1 MGYLTKYG
9 TLWGIEP
16 TLTGQIFF
24 VSPSDSYTIEGRT
37 YSASNDNDGLS
48 PERAFRTLAYAVLS
62 TRSNP
67 ATAGDVI
74 FLLPGNHT
82 STSTVTVSTAGLKI
96 FGIPGSLPHYR
107 TRRNSGSKKVRST
120 ITNTGTAG
128 VILTINANDVE
139 VAYLHFLPTAAG
151 GQAIS
156 LTNTTANRTY
166 IRDCTFALEATASVT
181 TYGITTPAGVTADV
195 NDDIMIANCYFR
207 SGKTGASGANGP
219 AVYLPATMHGF
230 TIENSTFELMGTAA
244 WAKAINSVSAG
255 TLGLVVRDC
264 DAINPTSATTVIT
277 TFLDTTGQTVDGST
291 QVYRC
296 YIPTG
301 TDGVTAS
308 AMVDIVLCETYLAN
322 SSGGTLVTNA

>member
-1 MGYLTKYG
+1 MYLTRYG
-9 TLWGIEP
+9 TPWGVEP
-16 TLTGQIFF
+16 TIAGRIFW
-24 VSPSDSYTIEGRT
+24 VAPSDSYVLEGRT
-37 YSASNDNDGLS
+37 YSASNDNTGTS
-48 PERAFRTLAYAVLS
+48 PEKAYRTLAYAVS
-62 TRSNP
+62 TTRSNP
-67 ATAGDVI
+67 AVSGDTI
-74 FLLPGNHT
+74 ILLPGDHT
-82 STSTVTVSTAGLKI
+82 STSTVTISTAGLKI
-96 FGIPGSLPHYR
+96 FGLPGNTPHFR
-107 TRRNSGSKKVRST
+107 SRRNSGSKKLRAT

-128 VILTINANDVE
+128 VILTVNANDIE
-139 VAYLHFLPTAAG
+139 IANLHFLPTAAG

-166 IRDCTFALEATASVT
+166 IHDCTFALEATASVT

-207 SGKTGASGANGP
+207 SGKTAASGANGP

-244 WAKAINSVSAG
+244 WAKAINSVSPG

-277 TFLDTTGQTVDGST
+277 TFLDTIGQTVDGST

>member
-1 MGYLTKYG
+1 MFITRYG
-9 TLWGIEP
+9 TLWGNEP
-16 TLTGQIFF
+16 TIAGRIFW
-24 VSPSDSYTIEGRT
+24 VSPSDQYTLEGRT
-37 YSASNDNDGLS
+37 YSASNDNTGLS
-48 PERAFRTLAYAVLS
+48 PEKAFRTLAYAVS
-62 TRSNP
+62 TTRSNAP
-67 ATAGDVI
+67 VAGDTI
-74 FLLPGNHT
+74 ILLPGDHT
-82 STSTVTVSTAGLKI
+82 STSTVTISTAGLKI
-96 FGIPGSLPHYR
+96 FGLPGALPHYR
-107 TRRNSGSKKVRST
+107 TRRNSGGKKLRAT

-128 VILTINANDVE
+128 VILTVNANDVE
-139 VAYLHFLPTAAG
+139 IAYLHFLPTAAG

-166 IRDCTFALEATASVT
+166 VHDCVFAMEATASTT

-219 AVYLPATMHGF
+219 GVYLPATMHGF

-244 WAKAINSVSAG
+244 WAAAIKSVSPG
-255 TLGLVVRDC
+255 TLGLAVRDC
-264 DAINPTSATTVIT
+264 DAINPTSSTTVIT
-277 TFLDTTGQTVDGST
+277 TFLDTTGQTPDGST

-296 YIPTG
+296 YIPAG

>member
-9 TLWGIEP
+9 TVWGTEP
-16 TLTGQIFF
+16 TIAGRIFW
-24 VSPSDSYTIEGRT
+24 VAPSDSYTVEGRT

-62 TRSNP
+62 TRSN
-67 ATAGDVI
+67 AAVSGDTI
-74 FLLPGNHT
+74 LLLPGDHS
-82 STSTVTVSTAGLKI
+82 STATVTVSTAGLKI
-96 FGIPGSLPHYR
+96 FGLPGNTPHYR
-107 TRRNSGSKKVRST
+107 NRRNAGGKKLRTT

-128 VILTINANDVE
+128 VVLTISANDIE
-139 VAYLHFLPTAAG
+139 VAFLHFLPTAAG
-151 GQAIS
+151 GQGIS
-156 LTNTTANRTY
+156 LTNTSANRTY
-166 IRDCTFALEATASVT
+166 IHDCTFALEATASTT

-195 NDDIMIANCYFR
+195 NDDIMVANCYFR

-219 AVYLPATMHGF
+219 GVYLPATMHGF

-244 WAKAINSVSAG
+244 WAKAINSVSPG

-296 YIPTG
+296 YIPAG

-322 SSGGTLVTNA
+322 SSGGALVTNA

>member
-9 TLWGIEP
+9 TMWGQEP
-16 TLTGQIFF
+16 TNTGQTFF
-24 VSPSDSYTIEGRT
+24 VSPGDSYTIEGRT

-67 ATAGDVI
+67 AASGDTI
-74 FLLPGNHT
+74 FLLPGAHT
-82 STSTVTVSTAGLKI
+82 PAATVTISTAGLKI
-96 FGIPGSLPHYR
+96 FGVPGATTHYR
-107 TRRNSGSKKVRST
+107 ARRNSGSKKARTS
-120 ITNTGTAG
+120 ITNSATAG
-128 VILTINANDVE
+128 VILTVSANDVE
-139 VAYLHFLPTAAG
+139 IAYVHFLPVAAG
-151 GQAIS
+151 VQAIS
-156 LTNTTANRTY
+156 LTNTLANRTY
-166 IRDCTFALEATASVT
+166 IHDCTIALEATASVT

-207 SGKTGASGANGP
+207 SGKTAASGANGP
-219 AVYLPATMHGF
+219 GVYLPATMHGF

-244 WAKAINSVSAG
+244 WAKAINSTSPG

-308 AMVDIVLCETYLAN
+308 AMVDIVLCETYLA
-322 SSGGTLVTNA
+322 SSGGGTLVTNA